1 MLRESSKLEN
11 HNVALKA
18 IISELVE
25 SGIPN
30 GQAIIEFVDA
40 AILRDQYELP
50 DARQQLI
57 DQLGVE
63 ATQRVAEVAANFQMM
78 NRILD
83 AVGVPVNQRLSAV
96 VDELGLTIPDHLI
109 A

>member
-1 MLRESSKLEN
+1 
-11 HNVALKA
+11 
-18 IISELVE
+18 
-25 SGIPN
+25 
-30 GQAIIEFVDA
+30 
-40 AILRDQYELP
+40 
-50 DARQQLI
+50 
-57 DQLGVE
+57 VE